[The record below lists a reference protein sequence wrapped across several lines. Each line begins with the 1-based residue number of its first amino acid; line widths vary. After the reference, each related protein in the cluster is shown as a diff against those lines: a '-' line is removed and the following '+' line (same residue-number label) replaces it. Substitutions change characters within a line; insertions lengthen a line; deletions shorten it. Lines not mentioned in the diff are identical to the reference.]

1 MPIGTASET
10 WEVLRDFIPVIDRA
24 DAAESLVTMLVES
37 GFDNIDIKDTFRG
50 DRDIKN
56 ALAAYI
62 RDHEVE
68 EYEDDD
74 DDEDDNNYY
83 DDDGDDDWR

>member
-1 MPIGTASET
+1 MPITTANET
-10 WEVLRDFIPVIDRA
+10 WEVLREFIPAIDRA
-24 DAAESLVTMLVES
+24 EAAESLVTMLVES

-62 RDHEVE
+62 RDHEVD
-68 EYEDDD
+68 EYEDDE
-74 DDEDDNNYY
+74 DEEDYDIY